1 MSRLRV
7 YDWHKRYKRPKSAC
21 MLKSRVKG
29 LLLRIRKM
37 MLFVF
42 FDHRDIVHHEIVL

>member
-21 MLKSRVKG
+21 MLKLRAKCV
-29 LLLRIRKM
+29 LLRIRKM

-42 FDHRDIVHHEIVL
+42 FDHRNIVHHEIVP